1 MIYSFNSSF
10 FKEGNRT
17 FISIPFNVWETCKVK
32 GMIPV
37 KVIINDVSFQC
48 KLMPKG
54 KGVYYIPIVKSV
66 LNKISS
72 VDEVCVKFQII
83 EGLTRINFDSPYSKE
98 NPIRKIDRIEY
109 VKQPDKGLCGQTCIA
124 MLTGLPIDEIIN
136 VMHSNK
142 CLASISKVIEAL
154 DYYGIA
160 HSDKFI
166 YTRGGEVKFPKCCI
180 INVQGN
186 KKSHLMVYYNGI
198 YYDPTYGVMADYPYE
213 KVISYLEI
221 TVE

>member
-1 MIYSFNSSF
+1 MRYSFNSSF
-10 FKEGNRT
+10 FKEVNRT

-37 KVIINDVSFQC
+37 KVIINDVSFEC

-72 VDEVCVKFQII
+72 VDEVCVKFQKIG
-83 EGLTRINFDSPYSKE
+83 GLTRINFDSQYSKE
-98 NPIRKIDRIEY
+98 NPIRKIDSIEY

-166 YTRGGEVKFPKCCI
+166 YTRGREVKFPKCCI
-180 INVQGN
+180 INVRGN
-186 KKSHLMVYYNGI
+186 KKSHLMVYYNGT
-198 YYDPTYGVMADYPYE
+198 YYDPTYGIMKDYLYE
-213 KVISYLEI
+213 NVISYLEI